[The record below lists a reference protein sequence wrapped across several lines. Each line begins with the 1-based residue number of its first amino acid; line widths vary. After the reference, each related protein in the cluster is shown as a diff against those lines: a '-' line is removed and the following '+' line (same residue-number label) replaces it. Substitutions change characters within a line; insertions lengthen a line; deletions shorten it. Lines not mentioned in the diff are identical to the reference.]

1 MNTTNGTAVRVLNNL
16 YKIAEAGER
25 GYAVAAATVKN
36 RGFKVLFKS
45 FAQKRAEYKE
55 AIFAEIQRLSGNDA
69 ARPRSSVLAAIHRG
83 RITIFAAM
91 TIGEENIER
100 VVLKEVLLGERVA
113 QRNYEN
119 ALRQPL
125 PEETRALVQEQHDEI
140 VKLIE
145 QVQMMYGKNGK
156 RMVIRLYDTK
166 ADADEAVRRLK
177 VSEYPPE
184 AIQEIPAPAVEVYMG
199 GGPKLIETVLSGAT
213 GGSIWGTVSGVT
225 ATITIFQLAEYGR
238 SLTNELPTQ
247 IVALIAFLGL
257 IAAGMFVGGMLGL
270 FLGLGVGNEDNYLYK
285 DGLQNG
291 RMLVQVLTDAS
302 RASPAWQLLAQVNM
316 EARIASR

>member
-1 MNTTNGTAVRVLNNL
+1 
-16 YKIAEAGER
+16 
-25 GYAVAAATVKN
+25 
-36 RGFKVLFKS
+36 
-45 FAQKRAEYKE
+45 
-55 AIFAEIQRLSGNDA
+55 
-69 ARPRSSVLAAIHRG
+69 
-83 RITIFAAM
+83 
-91 TIGEENIER
+91 
-100 VVLKEVLLGERVA
+100 VLLGERVA

-119 ALRQPL
+119 ALRHPL
-125 PEETRALVQEQHDEI
+125 PEDTRALIQAQHDEI

-145 QVQMMYGKNGK
+145 QIQMMYGKNGQ

-184 AIQEIPAPAVEVYMG
+184 SIQEIPAPAVEVYTG

-213 GGSIWGTVSGVT
+213 GGSIWGTVSGIT
-225 ATITIFQLAEYGR
+225 AAITIFQLAEYGR

-247 IVALIAFLGL
+247 ITALIALLGL

-291 RMLVQVLTDAS
+291 QMLVKVLTDAS

-316 EARIASR
+316 EARTASR